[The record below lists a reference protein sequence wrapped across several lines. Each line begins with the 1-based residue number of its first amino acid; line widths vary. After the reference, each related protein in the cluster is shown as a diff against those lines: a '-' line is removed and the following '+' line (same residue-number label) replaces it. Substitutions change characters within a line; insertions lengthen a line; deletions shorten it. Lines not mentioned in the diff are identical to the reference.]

1 MAKTSLPRPEA
12 RPGGE
17 AWTRRL
23 RFRHLEVLLAIAR
36 HGSLTATGE
45 ALDITQPA
53 VSQWLADIEA
63 AAGAPLFIRGQR
75 LRPTPFAAPLLAHAQ
90 RVLNDAQRTLE
101 ELQAI
106 REGGSGRVRIGTMQV
121 GAVALVPAVV
131 LRLRKA
137 GPGIALS
144 LLEDVTAGLW
154 SRFERNELDLL
165 VTRLDARALASGMPS
180 RRLFADRHRVI
191 CGPRHP
197 LARRRRLGWQDVA
210 GYPWLMPTEGTP
222 LHQALEASF
231 AGAGLPLP
239 APMVTSVSS
248 VANGVLLAQTDV
260 LGLMSTVL
268 AERLQRQG
276 QVAALP
282 LTLSPDVGDVGLV
295 WREAEPGPALA
306 AVLRAF
312 DVECPLVNPAA
323 GLTAGAMAQ
332 GAAPPALLRP
342 ALPPRARAP
351 HPSSPAPPATG
362 PKARSRQPR

>member
-1 MAKTSLPRPEA
+1 MPKAALPLHDTRPA
-12 RPGGE
+12 GE

-75 LRPTPFAAPLLAHAQ
+75 LKPTPFAAPLLAHAQ
-90 RVLNDAQRTLE
+90 RVLNDAQRTLA

-121 GAVALVPAVV
+121 GAAALVPAVV
-131 LRLRKA
+131 LRLRQA
-137 GPGIALS
+137 APGIGLS

-165 VTRLDARALASGMPS
+165 VTRLDARSLASGMPS

-191 CGPRHP
+191 CGPHHP
-197 LARRRRLGWQDVA
+197 LARRRRLGWPDVA
-210 GYPWLMPTEGTP
+210 RYPWLMPTEGTP
-222 LHQALEASF
+222 LHRALEASF

-239 APMVTSVSS
+239 ATMVTSVSS

-260 LGLMSTVL
+260 LGLLSSVL

-276 QVAALP
+276 LVAALP

-312 DVECPLVNPAA
+312 DEECPVAAPAA
-323 GLTAGAMAQ
+323 AL
-332 GAAPPALLRP
+332 AASPKADAAIQPGRGPARPGSRRRP
-342 ALPPRARAP
+342 A
-351 HPSSPAPPATG
+351 
-362 PKARSRQPR
+362 